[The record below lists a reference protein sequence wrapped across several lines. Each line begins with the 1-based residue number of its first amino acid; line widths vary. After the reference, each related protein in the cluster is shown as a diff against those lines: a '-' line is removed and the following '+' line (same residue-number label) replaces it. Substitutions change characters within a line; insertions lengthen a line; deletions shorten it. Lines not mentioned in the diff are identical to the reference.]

1 MSSCIAADASLSPAR
16 PAWRAVYALA
26 LGVFGLIVAEFLP
39 ASLLTPMAS
48 SLGVSEGMAGQAV
61 TATALV
67 ALVTGLLIATATRN
81 IDRRWVL
88 MFFSVLQIVSSLMVA
103 FADSLAFLLL
113 GRLLL
118 GIAIGGFW
126 AMSTATAMRLVP
138 AAHVPKA
145 LAIIFSAVSIA
156 TVVAAPLGSYLG
168 GLIGWRNV
176 FILCAIPS
184 LLALL
189 WQLWVL
195 PSMRPESVGTFS
207 TLFRV
212 LRRPGMLGGMLA
224 TILIFSGHFAFFTYL
239 RPFLETV
246 AQASVE
252 GVSLIL
258 LGFGIANF
266 IGTSV
271 ASYLLSR
278 SLRLTLAL
286 VPLMMSVLAL
296 LMVTFGHLTVLDGLL
311 VALWGFAFG
320 LVPVAWS
327 TWLAT
332 TVPDEAESAG
342 GLLVASIQLAISAG
356 AAGGGAVFDL
366 HGASGVFTGSGL
378 LLVSA
383 MVIVFAA
390 VRVKPVASATGRRR
404 AAYPARSITKL
415 ADRLREQH
423 SAICCSA
430 ACFSAADCT
439 VSRWST
445 VPSRTGVRQAPQIPI
460 SQESGTA
467 TPCCCS
473 TWAMVLSP
481 GTGQRSPV
489 EARVM
494 VKVPSAADA
503 AVGAGGWNPSL
514 CNCSSPHPAA
524 RAVSRTRAIN
534 PAGPQK

>member
-1 MSSCIAADASLSPAR
+1 MSSCIAADASLSSAK

-88 MFFSVLQIVSSLMVA
+88 MFFSILQIVSSLMVA

-145 LAIIFSAVSIA
+145 LAIIFSAVSVA

-168 GLIGWRNV
+168 ELIGWRNV

-286 VPLMMSVLAL
+286 VP
-296 LMVTFGHLTVLDGLL
+296 
-311 VALWGFAFG
+311 
-320 LVPVAWS
+320 VAWS

-378 LLVSA
+378 LLLSS

-390 VRVKPVASATGRRR
+390 VRVKPVARADQPVTGRL
-404 AAYPARSITKL
+404 S
-415 ADRLREQH
+415 RE
-423 SAICCSA
+423 I
-430 ACFSAADCT
+430 D
-439 VSRWST
+439 
-445 VPSRTGVRQAPQIPI
+445 
-460 SQESGTA
+460 
-467 TPCCCS
+467 
-473 TWAMVLSP
+473 
-481 GTGQRSPV
+481 
-489 EARVM
+489 
-494 VKVPSAADA
+494 
-503 AVGAGGWNPSL
+503 N
-514 CNCSSPHPAA
+514 
-524 RAVSRTRAIN
+524 
-534 PAGPQK
+534 

>member
-1 MSSCIAADASLSPAR
+1 MSHSNEAKPHARELAR
-16 PAWRAVYALA
+16 PNWSAVFAVA
-26 LGVFGLIVAEFLP
+26 FCVACLITVEFLP
-39 ASLLTPMAS
+39 VSLLTPMALD
-48 SLGVSEGMAGQAV
+48 LGISEGMAGQSV
-61 TATALV
+61 TTTAFV
-67 ALVTGLLIATATRN
+67 AMFSSLFITSVIGKT
-81 IDRRWVL
+81 DRRYVVIL
-88 MFFSVLQIVSSLMVA
+88 FSLLLTLSCLLVS
-103 FADSLAFLLL
+103 FADSFTLLLL
-113 GRLLL
+113 GRACL
-118 GIAIGGFW
+118 GLALGGFW
-126 AMSTATAMRLVP
+126 AMSASLTMRLVP
-138 AAHVPKA
+138 MRVVPKA
-145 LAIIFSAVSIA
+145 LSIIFGAVSIA
-156 TVVAAPLGSYLG
+156 LVIAAPLGSFLG

-224 TILIFSGHFAFFTYL
+224 SILIFSGHFAFFTYL

-258 LGFGIANF
+258 LGFGVANF
-266 IGTSV
+266 VGTSV

-286 VPLMMSVLAL
+286 VPLLMSVLAL
-296 LMVTFGHLTVLDGLL
+296 LMVTFGHLSVLDGLL

-378 LLVSA
+378 LLLTA
-383 MVIVFAA
+383 MVVVFTA
-390 VRVKPVASATGRRR
+390 VRVKPVASAEQPETGRL
-404 AAYPARSITKL
+404 S
-415 ADRLREQH
+415 RE
-423 SAICCSA
+423 I
-430 ACFSAADCT
+430 D
-439 VSRWST
+439 
-445 VPSRTGVRQAPQIPI
+445 
-460 SQESGTA
+460 
-467 TPCCCS
+467 
-473 TWAMVLSP
+473 
-481 GTGQRSPV
+481 
-489 EARVM
+489 
-494 VKVPSAADA
+494 
-503 AVGAGGWNPSL
+503 N
-514 CNCSSPHPAA
+514 
-524 RAVSRTRAIN
+524 
-534 PAGPQK
+534 

>member
-1 MSSCIAADASLSPAR
+1 
-16 PAWRAVYALA
+16 
-26 LGVFGLIVAEFLP
+26 
-39 ASLLTPMAS
+39 
-48 SLGVSEGMAGQAV
+48 
-61 TATALV
+61 
-67 ALVTGLLIATATRN
+67 
-81 IDRRWVL
+81 
-88 MFFSVLQIVSSLMVA
+88 MVA

-145 LAIIFSAVSIA
+145 LAIIFSAVSVA

-168 GLIGWRNV
+168 ELIGWRNV

-296 LMVTFGHLTVLDGLL
+296 LMVTFGHLTVLAGLL

-320 LVPVAWS
+320 RCRWPGPR
-327 TWLAT
+327 LAT

-378 LLVSA
+378 LLLSA

-390 VRVKPVASATGRRR
+390 VRVKPVARADQPVTGRL
-404 AAYPARSITKL
+404 S
-415 ADRLREQH
+415 RE
-423 SAICCSA
+423 I
-430 ACFSAADCT
+430 D
-439 VSRWST
+439 
-445 VPSRTGVRQAPQIPI
+445 
-460 SQESGTA
+460 
-467 TPCCCS
+467 
-473 TWAMVLSP
+473 
-481 GTGQRSPV
+481 
-489 EARVM
+489 
-494 VKVPSAADA
+494 
-503 AVGAGGWNPSL
+503 N
-514 CNCSSPHPAA
+514 
-524 RAVSRTRAIN
+524 
-534 PAGPQK
+534 

>member
-1 MSSCIAADASLSPAR
+1 MSSCIVADESQLNAK

-39 ASLLTPMAS
+39 ASLLTPMAA

-67 ALVTGLLIATATRN
+67 ALVTGLLITPATRN

-88 MFFSVLQIVSSLMVA
+88 MFFSLLQIISSMMVA
-103 FADSLAFLLL
+103 FAPSLEFLLL

-118 GIAIGGFW
+118 GVAIGGFW
-126 AMSTATAMRLVP
+126 SMSTATAMRLVP
-138 AAHVPKA
+138 AAYVPKA

-176 FILCAIPS
+176 FIICALPS
-184 LLALL
+184 LAALF

-195 PSMRPESVGTFS
+195 PSMRPESAGSFA
-207 TLFRV
+207 TLFKV

-258 LGFGIANF
+258 LGFGLANF
-266 IGTSV
+266 VGTSI
-271 ASYLLSR
+271 AGHLLAR

-286 VPLMMSVLAL
+286 VPFAMSILAL
-296 LMVTFGHLTVLDGLL
+296 MMVTFGHLMLLDGLM
-311 VALWGFAFG
+311 VAMWGFAFG
-320 LVPVAWS
+320 LVPVGWS

-356 AAGGGAVFDL
+356 AAGGGAVFDIT
-366 HGASGVFTGSGL
+366 GASGVFTGSGVL
-378 LLVSA
+378 LLSA
-383 MVIVFAA
+383 MIIVLVG
-390 VRVKPVASATGRRR
+390 VRVKPVPNG
-404 AAYPARSITKL
+404 
-415 ADRLREQH
+415 E
-423 SAICCSA
+423 
-430 ACFSAADCT
+430 
-439 VSRWST
+439 
-445 VPSRTGVRQAPQIPI
+445 
-460 SQESGTA
+460 
-467 TPCCCS
+467 
-473 TWAMVLSP
+473 
-481 GTGQRSPV
+481 
-489 EARVM
+489 
-494 VKVPSAADA
+494 
-503 AVGAGGWNPSL
+503 
-514 CNCSSPHPAA
+514 
-524 RAVSRTRAIN
+524 
-534 PAGPQK
+534 